1 MATLFDGLDKAAIAP
16 NQFTHE
22 LLRYQKLKAGF
33 QILVV
38 IGQLRSAGR
47 WWRRNVT
54 SSFTTIAGSLQKKKF
69 PAIYNLTSGC
79 DGILLIKRLAN
90 LNLVLNTYGCLK
102 QRENAK
108 KIAESPN
115 TLPYVSCKLSTWN
128 KQRVGNHSTIY

>member
-1 MATLFDGLDKAAIAP
+1 MVLTKLPLRPINLPTNCCGIKNSKLVFRFWLLLASCGVREDGGVATSLPPLPLSLD
-16 NQFTHE
+16 
-22 LLRYQKLKAGF
+22 LC
-33 QILVV
+33 
-38 IGQLRSAGR
+38 
-47 WWRRNVT
+47 
-54 SSFTTIAGSLQKKKF
+54 KKKQF